1 MIPYCLN
8 IHPGETASDVCTA
21 IDAYT
26 CAVKRAL
33 SPDTPYPVGL
43 RLSAAATAE
52 LSEPSG
58 EKLAEFARFLDARQL
73 VVTGINGFPY
83 GTFHHHAVK
92 TNVYSPDW
100 STRERLDYTLYL
112 ASILSALQPH
122 DTLGSISTVPLAYK
136 APAPTEAKRLAYT
149 RQCLLVAL
157 HLNTLLREEGAEI
170 CLAVEP
176 EPDCLLEDTTDF
188 LAWYEDELLV
198 EGRVWLTRSK
208 RFTEAEAEAL
218 IRRHIGI
225 CFDTCH
231 FAVGFEEPLSALQ
244 RLERA
249 GVRIARIQLSAA
261 IQTTIH
267 AASLHALEAFVEPVY
282 LHQTRVRDRHGRI
295 TYLPDLTQAT
305 LRQAAV
311 MEGCALRTHFHVPL
325 FWAGDD
331 LLQTTRTQLNA
342 AFFRHIK
349 QHAYPLEIE
358 TYTFSVLPTAL
369 RAEGVVPHLIKE
381 TQWAL
386 AQLESISP
394 Q

>member
-8 IHPGETASDVCTA
+8 IHPGETTTEVCA
-21 IDAYT
+21 ALDDYA

-43 RLSAAATAE
+43 RLAAAATAE
-52 LSEPSG
+52 LTEPSG
-58 EKLAEFARFLDARQL
+58 EKLAAFARFLDARHL

-83 GTFHHHAVK
+83 GAFHHHAVK

-100 STRERLDYTLYL
+100 STRERLDYTLRL
-112 ASILSALQPH
+112 ASSLSVLLPQGA
-122 DTLGSISTVPLAYK
+122 LGSISTVPLAYK
-136 APAPTEAKRLAYT
+136 TPAPTEAKRLAYT
-149 RQCLLVAL
+149 RQCLLMAL

-170 CLAVEP
+170 CLAIEP

-198 EGRVWLTRSK
+198 EGRAWLTRSK
-208 RFTEAEAEAL
+208 RFTESEAEAL

-231 FAVGFEEPLSALQ
+231 FAVGFEDPLTALQ

-267 AASLHALEAFVEPVY
+267 AASLQALEPFVEPVY
-282 LHQTRVRDRHGRI
+282 LHQTRIRDHHGRI
-295 TYLPDLTQAT
+295 TYLPDLTHET
-305 LRQAAV
+305 LRHAAT

-325 FWAGDD
+325 FWEGDGV
-331 LLQTTRTQLNA
+331 LQTTRTHLDA
-342 AFFRHIK
+342 AFFRHVK
-349 QHAYPLEIE
+349 QQAYPLEIE
-358 TYTFSVLPTAL
+358 TYTFSVLPASL
-369 RAEGVVPHLIKE
+369 RTEGIVPHLIQE

-386 AQLESISP
+386 AQLESIP
-394 Q
+394 LQ